1 MIKAEAEAEVVLF
14 HHAQGLT
21 AGVVALADTL
31 RTGGHTVHTPDLFEG
46 RTFAELDDGL
56 TYVRE
61 VGETIDVRATRAVQ
75 GLPTEVVYAG
85 LSLGVMEAQRLAQTR
100 PGARGALLLH
110 AAVPP
115 DAFGS
120 EWPAGV
126 PLQIHVM
133 EDDELGDVDD
143 ARDVA
148 ATVEEAELFLY
159 PGDAHLFTDSSLA
172 AYDESAT
179 ALVIERMLAFLATG
193 TGT

>member
-1 MIKAEAEAEVVLF
+1 MIKAEAGAEVVLF

>member
-1 MIKAEAEAEVVLF
+1 MIKAEAEVVLF

-100 PGARGALLLH
+100 PAARGALLLH

>member
-1 MIKAEAEAEVVLF
+1 MIKAEAEVVLF

-85 LSLGVMEAQRLAQTR
+85 LSLGVMKAQRLAQTR

-193 TGT
+193 MGT

>member
-1 MIKAEAEAEVVLF
+1 VIKAEAGAEVVLF

>member
-1 MIKAEAEAEVVLF
+1 VIKAEAEAEVVLF

>member
-1 MIKAEAEAEVVLF
+1 VIEAEVVLF

>member
-1 MIKAEAEAEVVLF
+1 MIEAEVVLF

-31 RTGGHTVHTPDLFEG
+31 RSGGHTVHTPDLFEG

>member
-1 MIKAEAEAEVVLF
+1 MIKAEAEVVLF

-179 ALVIERMLAFLATG
+179 ALVIERRLAFLATG